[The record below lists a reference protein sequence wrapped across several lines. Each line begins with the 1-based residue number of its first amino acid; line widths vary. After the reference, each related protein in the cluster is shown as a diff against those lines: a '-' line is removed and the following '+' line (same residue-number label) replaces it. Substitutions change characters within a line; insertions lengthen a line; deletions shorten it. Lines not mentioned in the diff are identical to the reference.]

1 MNIIDFPAVKPVQQ
15 EALSVADACR
25 ALSVCR
31 ATLYSEI
38 NTGRLRSY
46 TLGARRYI
54 AVKALHE
61 FIAAREAE
69 TAPQAQQAAA

>member
-1 MNIIDFPAVKPVQQ
+1 MNSIDFPAVKPIKQ

-25 ALSVCR
+25 ALSISR
-31 ATLYSEI
+31 ATLYGEI
-38 NTGRLRSY
+38 KSGRLRSY

-61 FIAAREAE
+61 FIVARETEA
-69 TAPQAQQAAA
+69 APQQAAA

>member
-1 MNIIDFPAVKPVQQ
+1 MNSIDFPAVKPVQQ

-25 ALSVCR
+25 ALSICR
-31 ATLYSEI
+31 ASLYNEI
-38 NTGRLRSY
+38 NRGRLRSY
-46 TLGARRYI
+46 TLGTRRYI

-69 TAPQAQQAAA
+69 AAPKQAAA